1 MHVDRRLLLN
11 HLRAQ
16 SDDILI
22 NKREHTFNVTESNE
36 TNSLNIITFVYI
48 YFVGIVCATVC
59 LLLEIIIYYGRIYI
73 VKNQELYNFSKVN
86 NRLMIKQQY
95 NP

>member
-1 MHVDRRLLLN
+1 MDRRLLLN

-48 YFVGIVCATVC
+48 YFVGIFCATVC
-59 LLLEIIIYYGRIYI
+59 LLFEIIIYHGRIYI
-73 VKNQELYNFSKVN
+73 VKNQEQSYNFN
-86 NRLMIKQQY
+86 NRLVIKQNT
-95 NP
+95 NPEI